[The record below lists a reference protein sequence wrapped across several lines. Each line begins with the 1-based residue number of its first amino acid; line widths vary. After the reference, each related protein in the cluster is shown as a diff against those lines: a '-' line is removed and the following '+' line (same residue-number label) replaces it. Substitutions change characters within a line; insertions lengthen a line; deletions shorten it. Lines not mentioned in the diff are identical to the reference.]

1 MIETGEKIPKFKLA
15 DQSEKEKTFK
25 DISGKNGTVIYAY
38 PRDNTPG
45 CTTEA
50 NDFQANLDKFEAL
63 GLTVVGISKDSVK
76 SHCNFTEKYGL
87 NFSLLSDPD
96 KELLEPLGAWGEKK
110 NYGKVSMGTIRST
123 FVFDSKGKLQKAY
136 RNVRAKGHVDRLLKD
151 IAE

>member
-1 MIETGEKIPKFKLA
+1 MIDIGKKIPAFKLVDQSDGEK
-15 DQSEKEKTFK
+15 SFK
-25 DISGKNGTVIYAY
+25 DIAGKNGVVIYAY

-63 GLTVVGISKDSVK
+63 GLSVVGISKDSVK
-76 SHCNFTEKYGL
+76 SHCNFAEKYGL

-96 KELLEPLGAWGEKK
+96 KKLLEPLGAWGEKK
-110 NYGKVSMGTIRST
+110 NYGKVSMGIIRST
-123 FVFDSKGKLQKAY
+123 FVFDNKGKLQNAY

-151 IAE
+151 IS